1 MATAAQYARDGPG
14 TAAKREALLA
24 YLRVSQHTLKEAS
37 KTEYAANHYDEL
49 AAVGR
54 SLERCVHNVVE
65 GLTEDGADDRGVTPG
80 TRKVAPDPD
89 LQSTAH
95 VFQKALNAP
104 GTTDRVVEV
113 PGLWPTLSARLGYFF
128 DEWFGTRTGQFLAMI
143 A

>member
-65 GLTEDGADDRGVTPG
+65 GLTEGRGGARGGPAGRGQTRPPVGAQRAGGRAPARSLALPG
-80 TRKVAPDPD
+80 PGPLTGPAGPPRPRQAPDSP
-89 LQSTAH
+89 
-95 VFQKALNAP
+95 
-104 GTTDRVVEV
+104 
-113 PGLWPTLSARLGYFF
+113 ARRSRQAGARGIY
-128 DEWFGTRTGQFLAMI
+128 T
-143 A
+143 

>member
-24 YLRVSQHTLKEAS
+24 Y
-37 KTEYAANHYDEL
+37 YDEL

-80 TRKVAPDPD
+80 TRKVGFVARRGP
-89 LQSTAH
+89 QRFYES
-95 VFQKALNAP
+95 
-104 GTTDRVVEV
+104 V
-113 PGLWPTLSARLGYFF
+113 PKPSR
-128 DEWFGTRTGQFLAMI
+128 R
-143 A
+143 

>member
-80 TRKVAPDPD
+80 TRKVGF
-89 LQSTAH
+89 
-95 VFQKALNAP
+95 V
-104 GTTDRVVEV
+104 
-113 PGLWPTLSARLGYFF
+113 ARRGPQRRYESFPKPSPP
-128 DEWFGTRTGQFLAMI
+128 
-143 A
+143 